1 MYSLIRPLLF
11 SAEPETIHHLTVDLL
26 RRAGNFPVTRRL
38 IHLLFDSPRDPR
50 LEVEAFGIRFKNP
63 VGLAAGYDK
72 AGVAVQGLR
81 GLGFGHVEVG
91 TLTMQAQAGNPR
103 PRVHRLPEA
112 KAIINSMG
120 FPNPGVDTLRLKRGA
135 FGDLRVGV
143 NIGKGKDKPL
153 DRAAEDYCEL
163 VRRVHPQADYIA
175 LNVSCPNMV
184 DLQKLQ
190 QREPLTQLLQAV
202 AATRNSLTP
211 RLPLLLK
218 VSPDLS
224 EAELDDTLDA
234 IFATGVD
241 GIIATNTS
249 TGREGVPARALP
261 LKGGLSGQPLRQRS
275 TEFIRYL
282 AQRTEGKLPIVGLG
296 GIGSPADAIE
306 KLRAGACL
314 VQIFTG
320 LIYAGPGL
328 VRQINLELL
337 RQQAEA
343 YPFRRPAPATAAQPL
358 YAQQKVP

>member
-11 SAEPETIHHLTVDLL
+11 SIEPETVHHLTVDVL
-26 RRAGNFPVTRRL
+26 RLAGNFPITRRL
-38 IHLLFDSPRDPR
+38 IHLLYDTPADPR
-50 LEVEAFGIRFKNP
+50 LEVAAFGLKFKNP

-91 TLTMQAQAGNPR
+91 TLTLQPQAGNPR
-103 PRVHRLPEA
+103 PRVHRLPEV
-112 KAIINSMG
+112 KAVINSMG

-153 DRAAEDYCEL
+153 DQAAEDYCEL

-190 QREPLTQLLQAV
+190 QRTPLTHLLEAV
-202 AATRNSLTP
+202 TATRNSLTP

-218 VSPDLS
+218 ISPDLS
-224 EAELDDTLDA
+224 EAEIDDTLDA
-234 IFATGVD
+234 IYSTGVD

-249 TGREGVPARALP
+249 TGRVGVPARAQQ
-261 LKGGLSGQPLRQRS
+261 LKGGLSGAPLRQRA

-296 GIGSPADAIE
+296 GIGSPADALE

-314 VQIFTG
+314 VQVYTG

-328 VRQINLELL
+328 VRQINRELL
-337 RQQAEA
+337 REQGEL
-343 YPFRRPAPATAAQPL
+343 YPIGPFSLAARPI
-358 YAQQKVP
+358 YAHQKVQ